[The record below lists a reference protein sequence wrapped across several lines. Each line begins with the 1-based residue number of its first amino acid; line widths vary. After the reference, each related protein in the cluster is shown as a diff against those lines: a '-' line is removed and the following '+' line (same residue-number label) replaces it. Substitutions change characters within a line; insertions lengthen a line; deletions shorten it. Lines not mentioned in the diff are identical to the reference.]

1 MKTQETT
8 LEALKAQIAEL
19 EALKKEEKVKKEKAG
34 SSVYDLRTA
43 FINKIPQGL
52 KGRKSFMLNV
62 VKIDVTQ
69 ANVDNLINWLRQNNQ
84 DDRAEEVEEN
94 KNRFFDVSILTEDG
108 STEIFNSSILAFDK
122 SNSLGKLIVKSDNG
136 FDYYVNRM
144 TWDSSSRELIFS

>member
-1 MKTQETT
+1 MEE

-19 EALKKEEKVKKEKAG
+19 EKVKAQKTETQAKKVG
-34 SSVYDLRTA
+34 SSSHDLRTA

-52 KGRKSFMLNV
+52 KNRKSFVLKV
-62 VKIDVTQ
+62 VKIDVRQ
-69 ANVDNLINWLRQNNQ
+69 SNVENLIDWLRKNDRQ
-84 DDRAEEVEEN
+84 DRADEVEQN
-94 KNRFFDVSILTEDG
+94 KDKFFDISIIADDG
-108 STEIFNSSILAFDK
+108 TTEIFNSSILAFDK